1 MDWQEHITFCYAS
14 NKQWGISSYGYV
26 TFPISFTTFRMI
38 MLTHQGATFMIAK
51 FNEYN
56 DNNGFTLSVRDMNGE
71 IDAEKGYDS
80 QWVAIGK

>member
-1 MDWQEHITFCYAS
+1 
-14 NKQWGISSYGYV
+14 
-26 TFPISFTTFRMI
+26 
-38 MLTHQGATFMIAK
+38 MIAK

-56 DNNGFTLSVRDMNGE
+56 DNNGFTLSVRDMNGK

>member
-1 MDWQEHITFCYAS
+1 
-14 NKQWGISSYGYV
+14 
-26 TFPISFTTFRMI
+26 MI

-56 DNNGFTLSVRDMNGE
+56 DNNGFTLSVRNMNGE